1 MTLQTDAPDDA
12 LDPAVADY
20 LLGVL
25 LSALPPAADEAAD
38 SARRDAVRIAFQSMQ
53 PRNPKEAMLAAEAI
67 GAHHVIMDC
76 YRLALSPETEPAA
89 AARARNN
96 AATLSRGRRAALRAL
111 EHHEAPPAATR
122 RPAAP
127 VPRKPDAVKR
137 IAAPAAV
144 EPAPE
149 QPPAHPPRY
158 RPRDRFGN
166 PIELWRWEDMSMA
179 QRRAVYADPG
189 QVAVLEE
196 ALAEEAGAIAAQ
208 AAADAGDPEAVA
220 ADAGSDPRFTPP
232 SAAPC

>member
-1 MTLQTDAPDDA
+1 MTLQADEPDDT
-12 LDPAVADY
+12 LDPAFADY

-25 LSALPPAADEAAD
+25 LAALPAAADEAAD
-38 SARRDAVRIAFQSMQ
+38 SARRDAVRSAFQSMR

-89 AARARNN
+89 AARARSNF
-96 AATLSRGRRAALRAL
+96 ATLSRGRLAALRAL
-111 EHHEAPPAATR
+111 ESRQVPTAPTRRAAT
-122 RPAAP
+122 PA
-127 VPRKPDAVKR
+127 PRKPDAVKR
-137 IAAPAAV
+137 IAAPEAE

-149 QPPAHPPRY
+149 QPPAPPPRY
-158 RPRDRFGN
+158 CPRDRFGN

-179 QRRAVYADPG
+179 QRSAVYAGPE

-196 ALAEEAGAIAAQ
+196 ALAEEAAAIAAQ
-208 AAADAGDPEAVA
+208 AAADAVAPE
-220 ADAGSDPRFTPP
+220 AGSDPQLTPP